1 MARALL
7 RLRLMRS
14 VDVRSPSFLGG
25 LTVGLALSGVAVLI
39 ARASKRRAPRPE
51 PVHHPVIDGAKPI
64 DPVAL
69 TVGPPF
75 EGTATVVRLESEIED
90 VPPVSQ
96 RW

>member
-1 MARALL
+1 MARRLL
-7 RLRLMRS
+7 SVGFMRS
-14 VDVRSPSFLGG
+14 VALHSPSFLGG

-39 ARASKRRAPRPE
+39 ARAAQRRGERRE
-51 PVHHPVIDGAKPI
+51 LVHPVIDGAKPI

-69 TVGPPF
+69 TVGPPI
-75 EGTATVVRLESEIED
+75 ETAVTTVRLESEIED